1 MLKPGTYRAEHIT
14 FPDEYPERFDWCE
27 DYEIEMKVKE
37 TPKSF
42 ILTLESFITKCAAPQ
57 IEDMFRDKKRV
68 TIKKDGS
75 IHVMCIWNGDNSSFT
90 LYPYR
95 AGIPYAFRLMGEG
108 IDKTVRA

>member
-42 ILTLESFITKCAAPQ
+42 ILTLDRFVRKCAAPQ
-57 IEDMFRDKKRV
+57 IESMFRDKKRV

-75 IHVMCIWNGDNSSFT
+75 IHVVCIWNGDNSSFT

-95 AGIPYAFRLMGEG
+95 AGVPYAFRLMGEG